1 MYDKQLVIIF
11 CNEVFGM
18 TDRDMMVFIRLIR
31 EVSKSVRKTWN
42 FNLTGPQLQ
51 LLDLLDAKG
60 PLRMSEL
67 AEEIGISQSGATA
80 LVDRMLKGGYIART
94 RSDKDRR
101 VVSIAITEAGK
112 ALLETFSQARDEA
125 IEKFFRKLNPKERAE
140 YIRLCQKML
149 D

>member
-1 MYDKQLVIIF
+1 
-11 CNEVFGM
+11 M

-80 LVDRMLKGGYIART
+80 LVDRMLKGGYITRT

-125 IEKFFRKLNPKERAE
+125 IEKFFRKLNPKERAVF
-140 YIRLCQKML
+140 IRLCQKML